1 MTAVILAVFLL
12 AVIFAVC
19 YVFLIMPRVSDRAD
33 MELLA
38 TDYAHR
44 GLHGGAYPENSL
56 PAFYAAVRQGYGI
69 ELDVRLTRDG
79 EVAVFHDATAK
90 RMCGYGKKIEGL
102 TLAQL
107 KALRLGGTEFTVP
120 TLAEV
125 LELVD
130 GASPLLIEIK
140 GEGGSA
146 DRLCRCV
153 AELLDTY
160 PGAFAIQS
168 FDPKILGWFKRYRPR
183 FARGQL
189 VCPLK
194 SVRGRKHPRLTAFAL
209 SNMLT
214 NVISRPD
221 FISVNGRQLKN
232 PSFRICVA
240 LFKCRAFVWTVRTP
254 RQYRHVHRLG
264 LFAIFENFNP
274 N

>member
-1 MTAVILAVFLL
+1 MTAVILAIFLI

-19 YVFLIMPRVSDRAD
+19 YIFLIMPRVSDRAD
-33 MELLA
+33 MELLS

-44 GLHGGAYPENSL
+44 GLHSSTCPENSL
-56 PAFYAAVRQGYGI
+56 PAFFSAMQHGYGI

-79 EVAVFHDATAK
+79 EAVVFHDATAK
-90 RMCGYGKKIEGL
+90 RMCGCAKSIAAL
-102 TLAQL
+102 TLAEV
-107 KALRLGGTEFTVP
+107 KVLRLGGTGYAVP

-140 GEGGSA
+140 GDGKE
-146 DRLCRCV
+146 DRLCRRV

-160 PGAFAIQS
+160 PGAFAVQS
-168 FDPKILGWFKRYRPR
+168 FNPDTLKWFKRYRPR

-189 VCPLK
+189 ICPLK
-194 SVRGRKHPRLTAFAL
+194 SVKGRKHPRLTAFAL

-214 NVISRPD
+214 NVIARPD

-232 PSFRICVA
+232 PSLRICIA

-264 LFAIFENFNP
+264 LFTIFEKFNP

>member
-1 MTAVILAVFLL
+1 MATAILALIL
-12 AVIFAVC
+12 IAVIFAVC
-19 YVFLIMPRVSDRAD
+19 YIFLIMPRVSDRAD
-33 MELLA
+33 MELLS

-44 GLHGGAYPENSL
+44 GLHNGAYPENSL
-56 PAFYAAVRQGYGI
+56 PAFYAAMRQGYGI

-79 EVAVFHDATAK
+79 EAVVFHDATAK
-90 RMCGYGKKIEGL
+90 RMCGLGVRIEAS
-102 TLAQL
+102 TLSEL
-107 KALRLGGTEFTVP
+107 KTLRLGGTSYTVP

-140 GEGGSA
+140 GDGNKSE
-146 DRLCRCV
+146 RLCRRV

-168 FDPKILGWFKRYRPR
+168 FDPKTLGWFKRYRPR

-194 SVRGRKHPRLTAFAL
+194 SVRGRKHPRLAAFAL
-209 SNMLT
+209 SNMFT

-221 FISVNGRQLKN
+221 FISVNGRQIKN

-254 RQYRHVHRLG
+254 RQYRHVHGFG